1 VHPSKGIIGTKGDEL
16 KGRRI
21 VLCVTG
27 SVAAVRSPEIARELM
42 RHGAEVYPVM
52 TAIAQRIVHPNLLE

>member
-1 VHPSKGIIGTKGDEL
+1 MSGHPSKDIIGTKGDEL

-27 SVAAVRSPEIARELM
+27 SVAAVKSSEVARELM

-52 TAIAQRIVHPNLLE
+52 TAIAQKIIHPTF